1 MEISMFM
8 LLCLSFVLVFIL
20 FVCSVFIDV
29 VREIEV
35 CIKLIIKKFLFE
47 LLCVFLLVFFIF
59 CILINK

>member
-35 CIKLIIKKFLFE
+35 CIKLIIKKI
-47 LLCVFLLVFFIF
+47 FI
-59 CILINK
+59 